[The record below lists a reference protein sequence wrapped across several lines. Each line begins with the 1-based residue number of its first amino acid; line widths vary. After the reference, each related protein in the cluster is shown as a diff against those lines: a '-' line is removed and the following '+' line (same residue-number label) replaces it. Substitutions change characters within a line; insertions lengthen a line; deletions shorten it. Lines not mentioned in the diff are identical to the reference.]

1 MLTDGVIVLTGHTT
15 ADVGRHLAGED
26 EETARRFG
34 WWPRQG
40 TERTVLD
47 AYERW
52 ARQWREGGSTRAF
65 ATRDAM
71 TGLLVG
77 GCELRIQPDR
87 SGEVSYWTHASQ
99 RGRGYAARSL
109 RLLCGYAA
117 SIGIAEL
124 QSHVA
129 PDNLASRR
137 VAEAAGFAAREV
149 FRAEDGQVYV
159 RYVRQQPDEKKE
171 HP

>member
-1 MLTDGVIVLTGHTT
+1 VLNAHTA

-34 WWPRQG
+34 WWPRHS
-40 TERTVLD
+40 TERNVLD
-47 AYERW
+47 AYEDW
-52 ARQWREGGSTRAF
+52 ARQWSQGGATRAF
-65 ATRDAM
+65 ATRDAA

-77 GCELRIQPDR
+77 GCELRIKPDG
-87 SGEVSYWTHASQ
+87 SGQVSYWTHAAQ

-117 SIGIAEL
+117 SIGVSRLE
-124 QSHVA
+124 SHVA

-137 VAEAAGFAAREV
+137 VSLAAGFAAGEV
-149 FRAEDGQVYV
+149 FTSADGEVLV
-159 RYVRQQPDEKKE
+159 RYGRQEPDDGPAK
-171 HP
+171 PRPT